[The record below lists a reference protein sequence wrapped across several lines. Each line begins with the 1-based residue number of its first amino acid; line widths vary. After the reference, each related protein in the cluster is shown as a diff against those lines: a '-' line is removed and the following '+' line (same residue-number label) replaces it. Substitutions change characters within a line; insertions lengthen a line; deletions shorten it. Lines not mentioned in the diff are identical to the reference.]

1 MEVAKIVVQ
10 GVMRAVTKMRGGLP
24 QAGERRRGEGQRAP
38 QRTGGGRRRNRRPG
52 REPQDMREEVPGGLI
67 RRSHR
72 RTRRK
77 QLS

>member
-1 MEVAKIVVQ
+1 MEVAKKVVQ
-10 GVMRAVTKMRGGLP
+10 GVMRAVTKMRGDLP
-24 QAGERRRGEGQRAP
+24 RAGERRRREGKRAP
-38 QRTGGGRRRNRRPG
+38 QGTGEGRKRNRRPG

-67 RRSHR
+67 RRSHQ